1 MIQDSELLFM
11 FFYNCLLRPLHVKLH
26 YLIQY
31 QEIIQLKTSF
41 SEDGELIINVYRGF
55 YSLQSSFTYITIQ
68 SFLLQAAF

>member
-11 FFYNCLLRPLHVKLH
+11 FFYNCLLRALHVKLY